1 MNLKGMTDDQ
11 LRDINISGLSQRQ
24 LDELKVELLMR
35 IHCTKNRNH
44 SRRQCDKNILKKD

>member
-35 IHCTKNRNH
+35 ILTGKRY
-44 SRRQCDKNILKKD
+44 SKPMSKPKDKE